1 MIDVKL
7 LKTGNSALIAIVG
20 GLALA
25 LALAFLAFGMSGRDA
40 GLISLYLVVS
50 SSTSLLL
57 GFGASRLALRSRLG
71 IRKRVA
77 VAGAIG
83 CVIALVNVT
92 ITALLMFSEPH
103 DLALLTVLL
112 LFSLVVSTF
121 FSFAV
126 ARSMTSSVESLKRGA
141 LLLAEGDLS
150 VRVTATSTDEVG
162 DLANII
168 NTMADKLEQAFHR
181 QRELEQARK
190 DLIASVSHDLRTPLA
205 SMRAM
210 VEAISDGVVSDTQT
224 VQKYCGNIK
233 NEVEHLSALIDD
245 LFELSRLDSG
255 TLDLQLQP
263 SSVDD
268 MLSTVLIGMQAEAA
282 THSLELRSELND
294 ELEPVMADSH
304 KIQRV
309 LYNLT
314 QNAIRNTPADGTI
327 VMEACDI
334 GEMIRIDVADTGP
347 GIAEEDLDKVFDRFY
362 TGEKLRSREYG
373 SVGLELAIAKGIVEA
388 HGGRIWVESALGSG
402 SRFSFCLPKAN
413 ASVSAL
419 QPSTT

>member
-1 MIDVKL
+1 MTKVIL
-7 LKTGNSALIAIVG
+7 LRSWNSTLIAIVA

-25 LALAFLAFGMSGRDA
+25 LALAFLAFGMSSRDA
-40 GLISLYLVVS
+40 GLISLYLVI
-50 SSTSLLL
+50 SSTVSLLL

-77 VAGAIG
+77 IAGAIG
-83 CVIALVNVT
+83 SVIALVNVT
-92 ITALLMFSEPH
+92 ITALLMFLSPH
-103 DLALLTVLL
+103 DLALLAVLL
-112 LFSLVVSTF
+112 VFSLTVSTF

-126 ARSMTSSVESLKRGA
+126 ARSITSSVESLKEGA
-141 LLLAEGDLS
+141 MRLASGDLS
-150 VRVTATSTDEVG
+150 ARLSATSNDEVA
-162 DLANII
+162 DLAYVI

-181 QRELEQARK
+181 QRDLEQARK

-210 VEAISDGVVSDTQT
+210 VEAISDGVVSDTETIQ
-224 VQKYCGNIK
+224 QYCSNIK
-233 NEVEHLSALIDD
+233 HEVEHLSTLIDD

-255 TLDLQLQP
+255 TLELQLQP

-282 THSLELRSELND
+282 THSLEFRSELND

-309 LYNLT
+309 LYNLA

-327 VMEACDI
+327 LMEASDI
-334 GEMIRIDVADTGP
+334 GEMIRIDVADTGQ
-347 GIAEEDLDKVFDRFY
+347 GIAEEDLEKVFDRFY
-362 TGEKLRSREYG
+362 RGEKSRSREHG
-373 SVGLELAIAKGIVEA
+373 GAGLGLAIAKGIVEA
-388 HGGRIWVESALGSG
+388 HGGRIWVESALGAG
-402 SRFSFCLPKAN
+402 SRFSFSLPKAN
-413 ASVSAL
+413 AVVAA
-419 QPSTT
+419 

>member
-1 MIDVKL
+1 MNKVNL
-7 LKTGNSALIAIVG
+7 LKTGNAALIAIVG
-20 GLALA
+20 GLAVA
-25 LALAFLAFGMSGRDA
+25 LALAFLAFDMSGRDA

-50 SSTSLLL
+50 GSISLLL

-83 CVIALVNVT
+83 SIIALVNVT
-92 ITALLMFSEPH
+92 ITALLMFLSPH
-103 DLALLTVLL
+103 DLALLAVLL

-126 ARSMTSSVESLKRGA
+126 ARGITSSVESLKQGA

-150 VRVTATSTDEVG
+150 ARVSATSSDEVG

-181 QRELEQARK
+181 QTELEQARK

-210 VEAISDGVVSDTQT
+210 VEAISDGVVSDTET
-224 VQKYCGNIK
+224 VQQYCANIK
-233 NEVEHLSALIDD
+233 NEVEHLTILIDD

-255 TLDLQLQP
+255 TLELQLQP

-268 MLSTVLIGMQAEAA
+268 ILSTVLIGMQAEAA

-309 LYNLT
+309 LYNLA

-327 VMEACDI
+327 LMEAKDI
-334 GEMIRIDVADTGP
+334 GEMIRIDVADTGR

-362 TGEKLRSREYG
+362 RGEKSRSREYG
-373 SVGLELAIAKGIVEA
+373 GAGLGLAIAKGIVEA
-388 HGGRIWVESALGSG
+388 HGGRIWVESALGAG
-402 SRFSFCLPKAN
+402 SRFSFSLPKAN
-413 ASVSAL
+413 AGIAV
-419 QPSTT
+419 